1 MKNLPFLIAP
11 VLLFTLVMLL
21 IPGIPGQRLGDYR
34 DPAMLYEEGWQE
46 LFNGKDLS
54 GWLPVLKMED
64 GKSKKYRE
72 DEIDQQS
79 TFFVEDGMLKTTGE
93 PLGYLRTQAVYDNY
107 VFYLEFRFDRIGN
120 SGVTIHVQKDWV
132 WPRGIECQLYQSHMG
147 RVFPIR
153 GATLKGGELIHDAS
167 KPPGEWNTF
176 EVHSEE
182 GRVATVLNGKLVALA
197 SDADPQIG
205 YICLESEGV
214 PTQFRNIRI
223 KRYTPTHHLRD
234 APGPDQL

>member
-1 MKNLPFLIAP
+1 MKQLRLLIAALLLV
-11 VLLFTLVMLL
+11 VLAVLL
-21 IPGIPGQRLGDYR
+21 IPPTLGQRLGDYR
-34 DPAMLYEEGWQE
+34 DPAMVYEEGWQE
-46 LFNGKDLS
+46 LFNGKDLK
-54 GWLPVLKMED
+54 GWLPVLKMEN
-64 GKSKKYRE
+64 GESKKYTE
-72 DEIDQQS
+72 DEIGQQS
-79 TFFVEDGMLKTTGE
+79 TFFAENGMLKTTGE
-93 PLGYLRTQAVYDNY
+93 PIGYLRTQAVYDNY
-107 VFYLEFRFDRIGN
+107 AFHVEFRFDSIGN

-153 GATLKGGELIHDAS
+153 GATLKGGELIHYAA

-176 EVHSEE
+176 EVYSEE

-197 SDADPQIG
+197 SDADPKVG

-223 KRYTPTHHLRD
+223 KRYTPAHHLRD
-234 APGPDQL
+234 APGPDQR